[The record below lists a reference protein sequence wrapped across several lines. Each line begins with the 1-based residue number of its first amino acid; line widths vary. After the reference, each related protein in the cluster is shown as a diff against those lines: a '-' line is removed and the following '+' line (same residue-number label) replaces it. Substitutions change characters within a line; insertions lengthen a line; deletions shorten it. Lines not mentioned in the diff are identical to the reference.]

1 LPTSKSSPLPVILGI
16 GGAVVLLIVAG
27 VALSGGR
34 RPPAAAPR
42 PAPAPAVG
50 KDRDVR
56 DTGLI
61 MFVCS
66 NAGTHEDREV
76 VLESGCPACGK
87 RSSYFW
93 DAALDGYRCFACSAE
108 YPKERIQCPACGR
121 RPSKTRLKHK

>member
-1 LPTSKSSPLPVILGI
+1 
-16 GGAVVLLIVAG
+16 VLG

-34 RPPAAAPR
+34 RPGAPAPRAPAEPAAA
-42 PAPAPAVG
+42 

-76 VLESGCPACGK
+76 ILESGCPACGK
-87 RSSYFW
+87 RSTYLW
-93 DAALDGYRCFACSAE
+93 DAALGGYRCFGCSAE
-108 YPKERIQCPACGR
+108 YPRDRIRCPACGR
-121 RPSKTRLKHK
+121 TPVRTRLKPR